1 MTQKQLHLGS
11 PHERIE
17 DAALLTGAGRYLDDL
32 PLPIGTL
39 YAAIVRSPIAHGKIL
54 SVDIN
59 EALQVP
65 GVRTVLTIEDV
76 QSWSNTLVVA
86 VKTPMR
92 QWVLADQFVRY
103 VGEPIAVVIAESR
116 ALAED
121 GAEKVQVNIQPLP
134 AVVDV
139 DVALEDD
146 AVILHADMGSNCVS
160 DRSFNYGDP
169 DKAFSQA
176 DHVIE
181 VDVRYPRNSC
191 TPMETGGV
199 IAQWRASDSSYEVSS
214 NFMGPFSLHVVMA
227 AALKIPGTKLRH
239 HVPPDSGGSF
249 GVKQSVLPY
258 IILCCLASRK
268 AGAPVKFIEDRLEH
282 LQAATS
288 ATARHTHLRA
298 AVNSDGKI
306 LALDY
311 DQIEDCGAYLRA
323 PEPATLY
330 RMHGCITGPYQIENL
345 KIRNR
350 VVLIN
355 KTPTGLV
362 RGFGGPQVYFA
373 LERLIHQ
380 IAKQLGK
387 SHLEIAALNYV
398 EKNQFPYQAAAG
410 ALLDS
415 GDYQLA
421 LSTVKSSPE
430 YQRLLARRDEAR
442 KNGRHYGIGVASIIE
457 PSVSNMGY
465 ITTVLTAEQ
474 RAKSGPKNGAITS
487 ATVSVD
493 PSGNVAANI
502 ASAPAGQGHQTVI
515 AQLLA
520 DIFGLLPS
528 QIHVNVDFDTAKDA
542 WSIAAGNYSSRF
554 AGAVAGTVFLAAEK
568 LKARIASYAAHVLKV
583 NADQLLFANG
593 HISIVGQ
600 SEGSLPF
607 SRVCG
612 NFHWSPGLVQEAL
625 GKDVTLALQET
636 SFWSPDVLHAPDE
649 NDRINTSAA
658 YGFALDVCGIEI
670 DPDTCFAKI
679 DEYITVHDA
688 GKILNPLL
696 ADGQIYGAYSQA
708 VGAALFEEFVYGSDG
723 NFLSG
728 TFADYRL
735 PTASEI
741 IPPKIYHQ
749 ESPSPFTPMGA
760 KGIGEGNSMS
770 TPVCIANAI
779 ADALGAEDI
788 VLPATPSRIH
798 ALLVSQGKLPKDID
812 PAKSS
817 SLSVNHDY
825 PLRAQ
830 GQIRLKVVP
839 EEIFS
844 VLLDQNRLKN
854 VIPGCESIQESIIQN
869 GIRFDCVAVVKI
881 GVAKARFNAKID
893 LIDIVRPTS
902 FSLGGEGR
910 GPLGMALGM
919 GGVRLEAIE
928 GETLLHYDYQA
939 QVSGKLSAIGSR
951 LLEGAI
957 RLVLDQLFRAL
968 AKEAGAQGAQS
979 ALMELLTRLLSLLG
993 LKK

>member
-1 MTQKQLHLGS
+1 LTQTSIHLGR
-11 PHERIE
+11 PHERVE

-54 SVDIN
+54 SVDIH
-59 EALQVP
+59 EALEIA
-65 GVRTVLTIEDV
+65 GVRAVLTIEDV
-76 QSWSNTLVVA
+76 QSWSNPLVVA

-139 DVALEDD
+139 DAALMDD

-169 DKAFSQA
+169 DKVFSQA
-176 DHVIE
+176 HNVIE
-181 VDVRYPRNSC
+181 VDIRYPRNSC

-258 IILCCLASRK
+258 IILSCLASRK

-298 AVNSDGKI
+298 AVDSDGKI

-330 RMHGCITGPYQIENL
+330 RMHGCVTGPYQIENV

-373 LERLIHQ
+373 LERLVHQ
-380 IAKQLGK
+380 IAKRLGK

-415 GDYQLA
+415 GDYQQALA
-421 LSTVKSSPE
+421 TVKSSPE
-430 YQRLLARRDEAR
+430 YQRLIARRDEAR
-442 KNGRHYGIGVASIIE
+442 KNGRHYGIGVASIVE

-465 ITTVLTAEQ
+465 ITTVLTPEQ

-520 DIFGLLPS
+520 DVFGLTPA
-528 QIHVNVDFDTAKDA
+528 QIQVNVDFDTAKDA

-568 LKARIASYAAHVLKV
+568 LKARIAAYAAHVLKV

-593 HISIVGQ
+593 HISFVGQ
-600 SEGSLPF
+600 SEGSIPF

-636 SFWSPDVLHAPDE
+636 SFWSPDVLHAPDG

-670 DPDTCFAKI
+670 DPDTCFAKV

-779 ADALGAEDI
+779 ADALGVEDI

-798 ALLVSQGKLPKDID
+798 ALLVSQGKLIKDIE
-812 PAKSS
+812 PTTSS
-817 SLSVNHDY
+817 ALKVNHDY

-839 EEIFS
+839 EEIFA

-854 VIPGCESIQESIIQN
+854 VIPGCESIKESSIQN
-869 GIRFDCVAVVKI
+869 GIRFDCVAVVRI

-893 LIDIVRPTS
+893 LTDIVRPTS

-919 GGVRLEAIE
+919 GGVRLEAID

-968 AKEAGAQGAQS
+968 AKEAGAQGGQN
-979 ALMELLTRLLSLLG
+979 ALMSLFTQLLSVLG